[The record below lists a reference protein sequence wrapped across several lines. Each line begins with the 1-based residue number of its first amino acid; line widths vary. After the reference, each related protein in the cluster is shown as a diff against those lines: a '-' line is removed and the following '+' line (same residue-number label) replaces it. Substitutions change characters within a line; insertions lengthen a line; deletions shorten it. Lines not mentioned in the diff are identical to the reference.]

1 MSPLDDHPTPESSHH
16 PAAKQTRPRRAGR
29 RPYEKPRVIDHGRLS
44 DVALGGS
51 PGVGD
56 SGTIGTQLPPG
67 G

>member
-1 MSPLDDHPTPESSHH
+1 MKLLDQQSTPES
-16 PAAKQTRPRRAGR
+16 PDVRAQEGPVPCRADRRR
-29 RPYEKPRVIDHGRLS
+29 YEKPRVIDHGRLS

-56 SGTIGTQLPPG
+56 SGTIGSQLPPG